1 MGIAGLGAFA
11 GGLTQGLQVGE
22 QMADRAQMRRLR
34 EADQGF
40 QDEQRAR
47 ARKRWGKE
55 DTADEIDK
63 QFGLKVEEFSQ
74 QPGLGAAERPSALGS
89 TPTQPPQG
97 AALGPTDAAPPQGAP
112 LGLADVA
119 QPKLRPTE
127 DGIYR
132 AMRWRTDALATAGL
146 FDKFKTSLVDTE
158 KTGTQLRQKA
168 LAPALAKL
176 EAGDPSAVVD
186 LYNRYINDGNVLEV
200 SPKGTGPNGPMFS
213 LRQRNVDTGA
223 VRTMDVDQQQFLRM
237 AQQLQDPAA
246 ALKSSLDR
254 YHEIFKTNEGIRKE
268 KAQQEAMGKR
278 EIEVGQAKHG
288 QTLAEISAR
297 TAGEKSVI
305 DHRNRADA
313 NVSPK
318 DQLAAIDQQRKQLRD
333 SQLALLKEWELMGK
347 DVTDDQQREQL
358 KAAYLEQK
366 RKIDDADVELGR
378 QRDRV
383 SQRLRLRDA
392 PEPRPGAIPKL
403 PSGAKQIGTSG
414 GRPVFQTPDGKRYIA
429 E

>member
-1 MGIAGLGAFA
+1 MGIAGLGALA
-11 GGLTQGLQVGE
+11 YGIGHGLDRGSAISE
-22 QMADRAQMRRLR
+22 RNERIRMAR
-34 EADQGF
+34 EDQSF
-40 QDEQRAR
+40 QNEQRAR
-47 ARKRWGKE
+47 TRKQWGKDDE
-55 DTADEIDK
+55 AAEIDK
-63 QFGLKVEEFSQ
+63 QFGLKVDEFSTP
-74 QPGLGAAERPSALGS
+74 PGLGSVDRPSALGS
-89 TPTQPPQG
+89 TPAQPSHG
-97 AALGPTDAAPPQGAP
+97 TSLGPTDATPPQGAP

-119 QPKLRPTE
+119 PAKPRPTE
-127 DGIYR
+127 DGLYR
-132 AMRWRTDALATAGL
+132 AMKWRTDALAKTGL
-146 FDKFKTSLVDTE
+146 YDKWKASLVDTE
-158 KTGTQLRQKA
+158 ATGTRLRLKA

-176 EAGDPSAVVD
+176 EAGDPSAVVEV
-186 LYNRYINDGNVLEV
+186 YNRYVNDGNVLEV
-200 SPKGTGPNGPMFS
+200 EPKGAGPNGPMFT
-213 LRQRNVDTGA
+213 LRQRNLDTGA
-223 VRTMDVDQQQFLRM
+223 VRTMDVDQQRFLRM

-254 YHEIFKTNEGIRKE
+254 YHEIFKTDEGIRKE
-268 KAQQEAMGKR
+268 KAQQKAIGER
-278 EIEVGQAKHG
+278 EIETGQVKHR

-318 DQLAAIDQQRKQLRD
+318 DQLTAIDQQRKQLRD
-333 SQLALLKEWELMGK
+333 SQIALLKEWELMGK
-347 DVTDDQQREQL
+347 DVTDEQQREQL

-366 RKIDDADVELGR
+366 RKIDDADAELGR

-392 PEPRPGAIPKL
+392 PEPTPGAIPKL
-403 PSGAKQIGTSG
+403 PSGAKRIGTSG